1 MHNAHTSAKK
11 RGVAS
16 VVSLVLVVAWCIF
29 IFYMSSR
36 VSSDSDNMSLGFAH
50 QVLQLFLPGF
60 GNMSASEQAAL
71 LQSLNYPVRK
81 LAHFSEYTVLGILA
95 LNALQQLKKSRAHIP
110 LWLISWLFCVFYAAT
125 DEFHQLFVPGRS
137 CLFTDVCIDSA
148 GALLGTALLLLALR
162 LYQHMQSSS
171 QKQ

>member
-1 MHNAHTSAKK
+1 MHNAHTSTNKHSI
-11 RGVAS
+11 AS

-36 VSSDSDNMSLGFAH
+36 VSTDSDSMSLGFAH
-50 QVLQLFLPGF
+50 QVLQLFFPGF
-60 GNMSASEQAAL
+60 GNMSATEQTTL

-81 LAHFSEYTVLGILA
+81 LAHFSEYAVLGILA
-95 LNALQQLKKSRAHIP
+95 LNALRQLKKRRAQVP
-110 LWLISWLFCVFYAAT
+110 LWLISWMFCVFYAAT

-148 GALLGTALLLLALR
+148 GALLGTALLLLALH
-162 LYQHMQSSS
+162 LYQHTQSSS